1 MTEVTVTA
9 RFYREKQ
16 PVQYEKAG
24 ADVTISSVAASPAD
38 AGKFLDEAQRAVLA
52 ALDKSHEFR
61 PANGET
67 PKASTVVVVPD
78 ATALSVQGN
87 SSGTET
93 PKAEGEKRRGR
104 PPKADK
110 PVTKEVLDDALAAAA
125 GQPEPNAAA
134 IAGVDV
140 GVKVDAKDL
149 PEVTVEEMQTACS
162 NAAMKLGSADKVRA
176 LYKVNYKV
184 DRVAEIETEFR
195 RPFLKDLATLVD
207 KELAAKGATS

>member
-61 PANGET
+61 PATGQAKPDSDRPSVEPGTGTVTTKVVDGAET
-67 PKASTVVVVPD
+67 TKV
-78 ATALSVQGN
+78 
-87 SSGTET
+87 
-93 PKAEGEKRRGR
+93 EGEKRRGR

-110 PVTKEVLDDALAAAA
+110 PVTKEALDDALAAAA
-125 GQPEPNAAA
+125 GQPEPNAAT
-134 IAGVDV
+134 IVGVDV
-140 GVKVDAKDL
+140 EPKVSAKDL

-162 NAAMKLGSADKVRA
+162 NAATRLGSADKVRN

-184 DRVAEIETEFR
+184 DRVAEIEAEFR
-195 RPFLKDLATLVD
+195 RPFLKDLAALVD
-207 KELAAKGATS
+207 KELASKGVTS